1 MESLAE
7 PVIFSDT
14 VDDSDNQRYN
24 LDIVSY
30 NMHGFNQG
38 ILTVRD
44 MSMLFKCPIFLLQE
58 HWLAP
63 SNLHRFNDNLLKRS
77 LI

>member
-1 MESLAE
+1 MMESLAE

-44 MSMLFKCPIFLLQE
+44 MSMLFK
-58 HWLAP
+58 
-63 SNLHRFNDNLLKRS
+63 
-77 LI
+77 